1 MLALF
6 ALSALAPLL
15 AASGSACADPA
26 IVSVTQASMH
36 RDGALRYYDMAIVV
50 RNLGTVKPASSLL
63 TSVEVW
69 QDATKV
75 GEVGLR
81 TLAPSA
87 SETVHYQ
94 VKRAARGRMGS
105 TRLRFVLTMHDP
117 HGVPFTDCSTQNDV
131 FRTTV

>member
-1 MLALF
+1 
-6 ALSALAPLL
+6 
-15 AASGSACADPA
+15 
-26 IVSVTQASMH
+26 MH

-94 VKRAARGRMGS
+94 VKR
-105 TRLRFVLTMHDP
+105 LRFVLTMHDP